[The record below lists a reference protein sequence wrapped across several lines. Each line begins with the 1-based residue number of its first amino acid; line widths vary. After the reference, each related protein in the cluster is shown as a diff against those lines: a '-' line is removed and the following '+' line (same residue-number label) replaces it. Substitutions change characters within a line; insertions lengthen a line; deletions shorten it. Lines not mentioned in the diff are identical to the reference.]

1 MMNSGKTILIGTM
14 GYVLAHVGRTLLI
27 GRELRKLGY
36 RVIFAG
42 QGHYLDLLQ
51 QEDFEVI
58 PLGGLNGRYLLSKAR
73 RTFVGVN
80 IFTPELFEN
89 YVQLELELYEQVQP
103 DAVIYDL
110 LPSMGISAPTAGLPC
125 ISITNAYVTDYA
137 VPQFSTMIFPPLVRP
152 ILEPVRRWVA
162 ARPFR
167 QLAYKYAIPPNT
179 IFRDL
184 LTKGDLVLLPDIPE
198 FSPTRNLPARF
209 QYCGPLIW
217 EPADGSI
224 TWLDWLD
231 PQRPAIY
238 FTLGSTGQMG
248 MFRRVLQVLRNLD
261 NQVIVTTGDQVRPEE
276 LGPLPDNFLVGSFF
290 PGSVV
295 MKHCQVVI
303 CHGGNGTIYQA
314 LDAGRPVVAIPTHVD
329 QKANGILLSKQGA
342 GLIVNHRHMDQVIPA
357 VRRIMREPAFK
368 GNAERMK
375 EILKAINGPQLA
387 AQLIDNFLENR

>member
-1 MMNSGKTILIGTM
+1 MTQSGKTLLIGTM

-42 QGHYLDLLQ
+42 QGGYLDLLQ
-51 QEDFEVI
+51 QDDFEVT

-80 IFTPELFEN
+80 IFTTELFEN
-89 YVQLELELYEQVQP
+89 FVQLELELFEQVKP

-110 LPSMGISAPTAGLPC
+110 LPSMGISAPIAGLPC
-125 ISITNAYVTDYA
+125 ISIANAYITDYA
-137 VPQFSTMIFPPLVRP
+137 VPQFSTMIFPPLIRP
-152 ILEPVRRWVA
+152 ILEPIRRWVA

-167 QLAYKYAIPPNT
+167 QLALKYAIPPNT

-198 FSPTRNLPARF
+198 FAPTRNLPDRF

-217 EPADGSI
+217 EPANGSV
-224 TWLDWLD
+224 TQLDWLD

-238 FTLGSTGQMG
+238 FTLGSTGPLG
-248 MFRRVLQVLRNLD
+248 MFRRVLQDLRHLD
-261 NQVIVTTGDQVRPEE
+261 CQVIMTTGDQVRPEE

-295 MKHCQVVI
+295 LEHCQAVI

-314 LDAGRPVVAIPTHVD
+314 LQAGRPVVAIPTHVD
-329 QKANGILLSKQGA
+329 QKANAHLLSKQGA
-342 GLIVNHRHMDQVIPA
+342 GVIVNRRRLDRVIPA
-357 VRRIMREPAFK
+357 VQRITREPAFQ
-368 GNAERMK
+368 GNAERLK
-375 EILKAINGPQLA
+375 EILMAINGPEVA